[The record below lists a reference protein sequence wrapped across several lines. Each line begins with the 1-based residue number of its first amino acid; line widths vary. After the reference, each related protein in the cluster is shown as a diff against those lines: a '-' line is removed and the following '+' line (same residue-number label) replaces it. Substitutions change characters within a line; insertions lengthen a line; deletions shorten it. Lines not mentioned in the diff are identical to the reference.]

1 MHTHLTDAETE
12 DRIAESI
19 CLGSESWP
27 NQVFREIPKL
37 QQGMILLLNTS
48 YKSVVE
54 HACPLPSPKIVAE
67 GHQSHT
73 CPKLCSVLGNSTTFS
88 Y

>member
-12 DRIAESI
+12 DRITESI
-19 CLGSESWP
+19 PGP
-27 NQVFREIPKL
+27 NQVFREILEL
-37 QQGMILLLNTS
+37 QQGMIFLLNTS

-67 GHQSHT
+67 GH
-73 CPKLCSVLGNSTTFS
+73 
-88 Y
+88 